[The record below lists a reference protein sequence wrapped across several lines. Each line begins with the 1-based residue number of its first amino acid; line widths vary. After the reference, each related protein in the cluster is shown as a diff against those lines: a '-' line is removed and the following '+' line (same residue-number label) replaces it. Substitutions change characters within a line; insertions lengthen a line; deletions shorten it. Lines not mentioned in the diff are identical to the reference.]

1 MPEVEAP
8 FQKTRP
14 KTAFVG
20 CRFCIDEWHVWS
32 NTNPQTAT
40 IREHLIS
47 KHYDKFRV
55 AVLTNKLKGWE
66 TFGHAPG
73 ARGKEREPFSLE
85 GFYER
90 FVRWIAVDD
99 QSINVIDSPELR
111 DLLLYVGTQL
121 DEDDL
126 PHRTKLTQ
134 LIYERFQLEFKKLIE
149 ELKNAAGRI
158 SFTSDLWT
166 DQNRRSYM
174 AITAHFM
181 SFGINGQVTM
191 TTRLVAFRYVPGSHS
206 GQNLAKVF
214 VAILKELGIF
224 NRIGMVT
231 LDNASNCGSM
241 MEFVAL
247 LLRDMGVYFDKEG
260 NRIRC
265 FPHIINL
272 AVKAGLKQL
281 TKLLP
286 RGSAQDQDD
295 DGDDFECDDDPATQL
310 DIEADDPYMEILRD
324 DVVAAAH
331 DLRMPQARSGTT
343 IINPTVKF
351 HWLEKNWTADECKA
365 AKEAA
370 MAALLEH
377 CRALRR
383 IGQLGECLHS
393 SSPTSVSVPSAS
405 RAARAQISGLARL
418 DDLER
423 ELSMESVTS
432 PSSPTT
438 DPVSPLSAEE
448 KEAAELAED
457 KQAVQDEWDK
467 YMADGVI
474 EKREEL
480 DDFDLERF

>member
-331 DLRMPQARSGTT
+331 DLVSA
-343 IINPTVKF
+343 
-351 HWLEKNWTADECKA
+351 
-365 AKEAA
+365 
-370 MAALLEH
+370 
-377 CRALRR
+377 CRASGPRCEEFKNT
-383 IGQLGECLHS
+383 IVEEN
-393 SSPTSVSVPSAS
+393 AS
-405 RAARAQISGLARL
+405 GAFGDDDHQSDCQIPLA
-418 DDLER
+418 
-423 ELSMESVTS
+423 
-432 PSSPTT
+432 
-438 DPVSPLSAEE
+438 
-448 KEAAELAED
+448 
-457 KQAVQDEWDK
+457 
-467 YMADGVI
+467 
-474 EKREEL
+474 REEL
-480 DDFDLERF
+480 DC